1 VAEQAPVPFA
11 IRLPVALA
19 TILFIVLPILALVM
33 ARTFVKKL

>member
-1 VAEQAPVPFA
+1 MNDDFFAFSAGPV
-11 IRLPVALA
+11 LA